1 MEDFYIKLMGCLLYI
16 LGGKKSGSGS
26 SKVIQ
31 LQKDHS
37 RSFVVPLSAANIEEE
52 IMKRAG
58 AVQKDKVKSKM
69 NFL

>member
-1 MEDFYIKLMGCLLYI
+1 MEDFYIKWMG
-16 LGGKKSGSGS
+16 GKSGSGS
-26 SKVIQ
+26 SKLIQ
-31 LQKDHS
+31 PQKDHS
-37 RSFVVPLSAANIEEE
+37 GSFVVPLSAANIEEE